1 MKKLDFKKPEAKPA
15 TVIETTH
22 ADLVVKKP
30 KKEKKKDEVLYKPP
44 KAGEKVNTTKI
55 VSVRFRMDELEKIN
69 KYLAENDVRFS
80 ELVRDLLR
88 EKGIL

>member
-1 MKKLDFKKPEAKPA
+1 MKKLEFKKPEAKPA

-22 ADLVVKKP
+22 ADLAKKP
-30 KKEKKKDEVLYKPP
+30 KKEKKKDDILYKPP
-44 KAGEKVNTTKI
+44 KQDKKVDTKI

-69 KYLAENDVRFS
+69 KYLAENSIRFS
-80 ELVRDLLR
+80 DLIRDLLE